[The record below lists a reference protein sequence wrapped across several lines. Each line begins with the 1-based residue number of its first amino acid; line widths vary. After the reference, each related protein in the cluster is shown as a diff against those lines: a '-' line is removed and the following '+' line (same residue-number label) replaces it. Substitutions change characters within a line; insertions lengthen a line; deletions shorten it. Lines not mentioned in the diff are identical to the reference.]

1 MSKEK
6 TGLPDPGMMMWES
19 GIYYMADGFNF
30 ESTKPIVQWII
41 EKNLLPSVQRP
52 KELTLIINLSLIHI

>member
-19 GIYYMADGFNF
+19 GIYYMADGG
-30 ESTKPIVQWII
+30 
-41 EKNLLPSVQRP
+41 PSDPRY
-52 KELTLIINLSLIHI
+52 KSSA